1 MEKKYFDLHLHP
13 LFKNFLSSYDGSI
26 PPSIQTF
33 EDLTQPV
40 RMSNVF
46 TSVVDELFIHI
57 LKSQSSIQQCKK
69 GNVNYAVA
77 AIVNLEFGFADSR
90 GFFGTI
96 LKSKF
101 SNPLDKIFFEK
112 VRNGEISYYR
122 LMLMELS
129 LYKKLRDHQESTIA
143 ILSRNSNKKAL
154 ENGLNII
161 LSLEG
166 SHNFSKLLIGNPLQI
181 DYIEDRFTD
190 LKKLKKISQDADHLW
205 REMIVDSENGEE
217 PTANYNQNPA
227 VNLEKFYKSLSK
239 ENMDL
244 LYLTLTHLTHIN
256 EQFLATH
263 AFGMKML
270 KHPSFYPFGNGISSL
285 GYDVI
290 EKCYSMT
297 NHKNEY
303 RPVLIDVK
311 HLGLKSR
318 QDYYAFRKKIIQ
330 KEKKYE
336 KIPIIA
342 SHIGVTGY
350 TVNEWK
356 NALKRNS
363 CTVYNYE
370 GTRAVSIEMEKK
382 ICGKWGSFVNNDF
395 TFNPWSINLMDEDTT
410 EILNSNGIIGMSLD
424 VRILGFQSEYG
435 ISLTSENEYLSTAD
449 FHTHF
454 PQITVK
460 NLPLNTMESMI
471 SENESWLI
479 PTKEDRHPLSF
490 CFNIIHII
498 QVGLLKTDIAE
509 PWNQICLGS
518 DFDGLIEPLKISP
531 DISSLEE
538 LEANMI
544 KWIPV
549 AEKAYVNENGGT
561 RILFGKSTAELKKI
575 VRGIM
580 YENGKNFI
588 DRWLNN
594 FAG

>member
-1 MEKKYFDLHLHP
+1 
-13 LFKNFLSSYDGSI
+13 
-26 PPSIQTF
+26 
-33 EDLTQPV
+33 
-40 RMSNVF
+40 
-46 TSVVDELFIHI
+46 
-57 LKSQSSIQQCKK
+57 
-69 GNVNYAVA
+69 
-77 AIVNLEFGFADSR
+77 
-90 GFFGTI
+90 
-96 LKSKF
+96 
-101 SNPLDKIFFEK
+101 
-112 VRNGEISYYR
+112 
-122 LMLMELS
+122 
-129 LYKKLRDHQESTIA
+129 
-143 ILSRNSNKKAL
+143 
-154 ENGLNII
+154 
-161 LSLEG
+161 
-166 SHNFSKLLIGNPLQI
+166 
-181 DYIEDRFTD
+181 
-190 LKKLKKISQDADHLW
+190 
-205 REMIVDSENGEE
+205 
-217 PTANYNQNPA
+217 
-227 VNLEKFYKSLSK
+227 
-239 ENMDL
+239 
-244 LYLTLTHLTHIN
+244 
-256 EQFLATH
+256 
-263 AFGMKML
+263 
-270 KHPSFYPFGNGISSL
+270 
-285 GYDVI
+285 
-290 EKCYSMT
+290 MT

-318 QDYYAFRKKIIQ
+318 QDYYNYQKKIIQ

-395 TFNPWSINLMDEDTT
+395 TFNPWSINLMDEDIT

-471 SENESWLI
+471 VENESWLI

>member
-13 LFKNFLSSYDGSI
+13 LFKNFLSHYDIAI
-26 PPSIQTF
+26 PPTTRTL
-33 EDLTQPV
+33 EELTQPV
-40 RMSNVF
+40 RMSNAL

-90 GFFGTI
+90 GFFGNI

-101 SNPLDKIFFEK
+101 SNPLDKTYFEK
-112 VRNGEISYYR
+112 VRNGEVSYYR

-129 LYKKLRDHQESTIA
+129 LYKILRDNKQSNIT
-143 ILSRNSNKKAL
+143 ILSRNDTKKAS

-166 SHNFSKLLIGNPLQI
+166 SHNFSKLMIGNPLKI
-181 DYIEDRFTD
+181 DFIEDQFTD
-190 LKKLKKISQDADHLW
+190 STKTKKLSQSADNLW
-205 REMIVDSENGEE
+205 KEMIVDTENGED

-227 VNLEKFYKSLSK
+227 ANLEKFYKSLSREK
-239 ENMDL
+239 MDL
-244 LYLTLTHLTHIN
+244 VYITLTHLTHIN

-270 KHPSFYPFGNGISSL
+270 KHPSFYPFGNGITTI
-285 GYDVI
+285 GYEVI
-290 EKCYSMT
+290 KKCYSMT
-297 NHKNEY
+297 NDSGQH
-303 RPVLIDVK
+303 RPIIVDVK

-318 QDYYAFRKKIIQ
+318 QDFYAFRKSLIIE
-330 KEKKYE
+330 EKKYE
-336 KIPIIA
+336 NIPIIA

-350 TVNEWK
+350 TNNEWK
-356 NALKRNS
+356 NALKRNN

-370 GTRAVSIEMEKK
+370 GARAVSIEMDKK
-382 ICGKWGSFVNNDF
+382 NCGKWGSFVNNDF
-395 TFNPWSINLMDEDTT
+395 TFNPWSINLMDEDIT
-410 EILNSNGIIGMSLD
+410 EILNSNGILGMSLD

-435 ISLTSENEYLSTAD
+435 ISLTSENEFLSTAD

-454 PQITVK
+454 PQIAVK
-460 NLPLNTMESMI
+460 NLPLNTMESTI

-498 QVGLLKTDIAE
+498 QVGLLKTDIEE
-509 PWNQICLGS
+509 PWKQICLGS

-531 DISSLEE
+531 DISSLKE

-544 KWIPV
+544 KWLPV

-561 RILFGKSTAELKKI
+561 RILFGKSTADLKKI

-580 YENGKNFI
+580 FENGKIFI
-588 DRWLNN
+588 ERWLNN
-594 FAG
+594 FGS

>member
-1 MEKKYFDLHLHP
+1 
-13 LFKNFLSSYDGSI
+13 
-26 PPSIQTF
+26 
-33 EDLTQPV
+33 
-40 RMSNVF
+40 
-46 TSVVDELFIHI
+46 
-57 LKSQSSIQQCKK
+57 
-69 GNVNYAVA
+69 
-77 AIVNLEFGFADSR
+77 
-90 GFFGTI
+90 
-96 LKSKF
+96 
-101 SNPLDKIFFEK
+101 
-112 VRNGEISYYR
+112 
-122 LMLMELS
+122 
-129 LYKKLRDHQESTIA
+129 
-143 ILSRNSNKKAL
+143 
-154 ENGLNII
+154 
-161 LSLEG
+161 
-166 SHNFSKLLIGNPLQI
+166 
-181 DYIEDRFTD
+181 
-190 LKKLKKISQDADHLW
+190 
-205 REMIVDSENGEE
+205 
-217 PTANYNQNPA
+217 
-227 VNLEKFYKSLSK
+227 
-239 ENMDL
+239 
-244 LYLTLTHLTHIN
+244 
-256 EQFLATH
+256 
-263 AFGMKML
+263 
-270 KHPSFYPFGNGISSL
+270 
-285 GYDVI
+285 
-290 EKCYSMT
+290 
-297 NHKNEY
+297 
-303 RPVLIDVK
+303 
-311 HLGLKSR
+311 
-318 QDYYAFRKKIIQ
+318 
-330 KEKKYE
+330 
-336 KIPIIA
+336 
-342 SHIGVTGY
+342 
-350 TVNEWK
+350 
-356 NALKRNS
+356 
-363 CTVYNYE
+363 
-370 GTRAVSIEMEKK
+370 
-382 ICGKWGSFVNNDF
+382 
-395 TFNPWSINLMDEDTT
+395 
-410 EILNSNGIIGMSLD
+410 MSLD

>member
-13 LFKNFLSSYDGSI
+13 LFKNFLSHYDVAI
-26 PPSIQTF
+26 PPTTRTL
-33 EDLTQPV
+33 EELTQPV
-40 RMSNVF
+40 RMSNAL

-57 LKSQSSIQQCKK
+57 LKSQSSIQQCKT

-90 GFFGTI
+90 GFFGNI

-101 SNPLDKIFFEK
+101 SNPLDKIYFEK
-112 VRNGEISYYR
+112 VRNGEVSYYR

-129 LYKKLRDHQESTIA
+129 LYKLLRDNKESNIT
-143 ILSRNSNKKAL
+143 ILSRNDTKKAS

-166 SHNFSKLLIGNPLQI
+166 SHNFSKLMIGNPLKI
-181 DYIEDRFTD
+181 DFIEDQFTD
-190 LKKLKKISQDADHLW
+190 STKTKKLSQTADNLW
-205 REMIVDSENGEE
+205 KEMIVDTENGED

-227 VNLEKFYKSLSK
+227 ANLEKFYKSLSREK
-239 ENMDL
+239 MDL
-244 LYLTLTHLTHIN
+244 LYITLTHLTHIN

-270 KHPSFYPFGNGISSL
+270 KHPSFYPFGNGITTI
-285 GYDVI
+285 GYEVI
-290 EKCYSMT
+290 KKCYSMT
-297 NHKNEY
+297 NDKDQY
-303 RPVLIDVK
+303 RPIIVDVK

-318 QDYYAFRKKIIQ
+318 QDFYAFRKSLIIE
-330 KEKKYE
+330 EKKYE
-336 KIPIIA
+336 NIPIIA

-350 TVNEWK
+350 TNNEWK
-356 NALKRNS
+356 NALKRNN

-370 GTRAVSIEMEKK
+370 GARAVSIEMDKK
-382 ICGKWGSFVNNDF
+382 NCGKWGSFVNNDF
-395 TFNPWSINLMDEDTT
+395 TFNPWSINLMDEDIT
-410 EILNSNGIIGMSLD
+410 EILNSNGILGMSLD

-435 ISLTSENEYLSTAD
+435 ISLTSENEFLSTAD

-454 PQITVK
+454 PQIAVK
-460 NLPLNTMESMI
+460 NLPINTMESMI

-498 QVGLLKTDIAE
+498 QVGLLKTDIEE
-509 PWNQICLGS
+509 PWKQICLGS

-544 KWIPV
+544 KWLPV

-561 RILFGKSTAELKKI
+561 RILFGKSTADLKKI

-580 YENGKNFI
+580 FENGKIFI
-588 DRWLNN
+588 ERWLNN
-594 FAG
+594 FGC